1 MVASTH
7 TVLVVGAGVAG
18 LHATATL
25 AAAGLDVLCLEAR
38 DRVGGRLL
46 SVGTPTNAG
55 HRRDGGGY
63 LDLGAT
69 WFWAGERRVQSLI
82 ARFGIGVFA
91 QHTAGDGLYEDRG
104 GVRRLDGNP
113 IDVPAF
119 RYATGA
125 QGIAT
130 ALAATL
136 PSGTVRLSSPVTG
149 ISGDSNGLRVTTAQS
164 DLYAAHVV
172 LAIPPALATRIR
184 FDPGLP
190 PQLARLAA
198 ATPVWMGAVTKVVIQ
213 YPKPFWHRRGLAGSA
228 VSSIGPL
235 QEIHDMSGPETA
247 VSGAPRVAALF
258 GFASGDPADPKPA
271 ANRRPME
278 ERVLDQLVRMFGPEL
293 ASPLRISIQDW
304 SRQRYTSPPGV
315 AELSDYQLFGHPLY
329 ARPALQGRLHW
340 ASTETS
346 SASAGHVEGAL
357 AAGERA
363 AAHVLTTL
371 AVCQTGFR
379 VRKA

>member
-1 MVASTH
+1 MENTH

-46 SVGTPTNAG
+46 SVGVHTDAQPS
-55 HRRDGGGY
+55 RDGGGY

-69 WFWAGERRVQSLI
+69 WFWAGERRIQSLI

-91 QHTAGDGLYEDRG
+91 QHTAGDGVFEDRD

-125 QGIAT
+125 QSIAT

-136 PSGTVRLSSPVTG
+136 PSGTVRLSSPVSG
-149 ISGDSNGLRVTTAQS
+149 ISADPNGLRVTTAQS
-164 DLYAAHVV
+164 DLCAAHVV

-184 FDPGLP
+184 FDPCLP
-190 PQLARLAA
+190 PQLARLAV

-213 YPKPFWHRRGLAGSA
+213 YPEPFWHRRGLAGSA
-228 VSSIGPL
+228 VSSVGPL
-235 QEIHDMSGPETA
+235 REIHDMSGPKT
-247 VSGAPRVAALF
+247 AALF
-258 GFASGDPADPKPA
+258 GFAPSDPAHPKRA
-271 ANRRPME
+271 ATRRPME
-278 ERVLDQLVRMFGPEL
+278 ERVLDQLVRMFGPQL
-293 ASPLRISIQDW
+293 ASPLRISILDW
-304 SRQRYTSPPGV
+304 SRQPYTSPPGV

-371 AVCQTGFR
+371 ASAAVTSTLE
-379 VRKA
+379 